1 MSIALQLVRNFEIG
15 YREYNFAG
23 IFTADGRNHLKL
35 QVILGKFKRYAG
47 AKFNQLLFQRL

>member
-1 MSIALQLVRNFEIG
+1 MDITFQLVRNFEIG
-15 YREYNFAG
+15 YRENDFAG
-23 IFTADGRNHLKL
+23 IFTAGGRNYLKL